1 MTTQT
6 IPFEPGRAD
15 RIERARRYVPDDA
28 VDRVTHGLF
37 RTDTV
42 IDTVVEDFA
51 ALDRG
56 AGWRLLGTALRD
68 RDPQPPGAPDSLRN
82 LLVPLLTPP
91 DWFDADRIRTGA
103 QLWWRFAPA
112 VIVGMGGSLLTAY
125 AFGDLN
131 KPQAMNSRSTT
142 MAARRYEETARW
154 VLAATD
160 PGTLIPGG
168 TGFDATVRIRF
179 VHAMVRRHL
188 RRSGRWNTLAWGEPI
203 HTTGMATTAQ
213 AFLLIPLTMYE
224 LLDIPLTPDETESV
238 RQLWCWIAYLMG
250 VPDEL
255 LPHSIE
261 DAFALNRAATLV
273 FAPPDD
279 DTKILTDALLSSGIR
294 AERLLP
300 QRFHA
305 RTAPLLRPVVSRLVW
320 GTTGR
325 IVRTFVDPD
334 AEPARNHPAIIALR
348 QRAKLREPF
357 RRNGLLGTEAHIA
370 TTQRRALSRVLD
382 ALHAAP
388 TPVPPNEAV
397 TPPGT
402 ATRSG
407 SPQRGKPDKFPQ

>member
-6 IPFEPGRAD
+6 IPFDPGRAE
-15 RIERARRYVPDDA
+15 RIERARQRVPEDA
-28 VDRVTHGLF
+28 VNRVARGLF
-37 RTDTV
+37 RTDTA
-42 IDTVVEDFA
+42 IDRVVEDFA
-51 ALDRG
+51 ALERG
-56 AGWRLLGTALRD
+56 AGWRLLDTALRE
-68 RDPQPPGAPDSLRN
+68 RDPHPAGAPDSLRE
-82 LLVPLLTPP
+82 LLIPLLSPP
-91 DWFDADRIRTGA
+91 DWFDADRVRGGA
-103 QLWWRFAPA
+103 RLWWRFAPA

-131 KPQAMNSRSTT
+131 KPQAMNSRSTI

-154 VLAATD
+154 VLTATE
-160 PGTLIPGG
+160 PGTLTPGG

-188 RRSGRWNTLAWGEPI
+188 RHSGRWNTTAWGEPI

-224 LLDIPLTPDETESV
+224 LLDIPLTAQEVESV

-255 LPHSIE
+255 LPHSID
-261 DAFALNRAATLV
+261 DATTLNRTATLV

-279 DTKILTDALLSSGIR
+279 DTEILTEALLTGGIR
-294 AERLLP
+294 AERVLP
-300 QRFHA
+300 QRFREHA
-305 RTAPLLRPVVSRLVW
+305 APLLRPVVSRLVW

-334 AEPARNHPAIIALR
+334 AEPARDHPAIIALR

-357 RRNGLLGTEAHIA
+357 RRNGLLGSEAHVA
-370 TTQRRALSRVLD
+370 ATQRRSLSRVLD
-382 ALHAAP
+382 ALRAAP
-388 TPVPPNEAV
+388 ASVAPSQVV
-397 TPPGT
+397 TH
-402 ATRSG
+402 R
-407 SPQRGKPDKFPQ
+407 